1 VELLN
6 AALRRIVSDPA
17 AVDALS
23 QQAQAI
29 GALSRVLDALLYEP
43 KSTSTESQLIGT
55 PAT

>member
-6 AALRRIVSDPA
+6 AAVRRIASDPA

-29 GALSRVLDALLYEP
+29 GALSRVLDALLHEP
-43 KSTSTESQLIGT
+43 K
-55 PAT
+55 PVDKY